1 MCVPLL
7 IIGPV
12 MVIVRVPTMILGVG
26 NDLML
31 NHCVFQ
37 TSSFQEFYMHH
48 LIENFAHSMK
58 QGTFL

>member
-1 MCVPLL
+1 
-7 IIGPV
+7 